1 MSQKIKL
8 LNKIMKNVGTFPN
21 LRMRRN
27 RKGDWIRRLVS
38 EHNLSAND
46 LILPLFVKD
55 GVKKKEKIESMPNI
69 FRYSVDELARIVEK
83 ACKLKIPLIA
93 LFPYMEIK
101 KKDSLGKEALNK
113 NNLICKA
120 LRYLKKEFKNDIG
133 IMCDVALDPYT
144 NHGHDGILKND
155 KIDNDLTI
163 DVLIKQSLLQAQMK
177 CDIIAP
183 SDMMDGRIGEIRKAL
198 DGKGFKDTQIVSYAV
213 KYASNF
219 YGPFRDAIGSKK
231 NLRGDKKTYQMDYR
245 NSSEALREVALDVKE
260 GADIV
265 MVKPGLPYLDII
277 RSVKDNFKIPIF
289 SYQVSGE
296 YSLIKNGIQKGIISE
311 ETILESLVSLKRA
324 GSNAIVS
331 YFSLDIANQLK

>member
-1 MSQKIKL
+1 
-8 LNKIMKNVGTFPN
+8 MKAIGTYPN

-27 RKGDWIRRLVS
+27 RKADWIRRLVS
-38 EHNLSAND
+38 EYNLSAND
-46 LILPLFVKD
+46 LILPLFVKE
-55 GVKKKEKIESMPNI
+55 GSGKKEAIDSMPNI
-69 FRYSVDELARIVEK
+69 FRYSIDELKLIVEK
-83 ACKLKIPLIA
+83 ACKLRIPLVA
-93 LFPYMEIK
+93 LFPYTNSRK
-101 KKDSLGKEALNK
+101 KSNTGRESFNR

-120 LRYLKKEFKNDIG
+120 LRSLKKEFKNDIG

-144 NHGHDGILKND
+144 NHGHDGIIKNN

-163 DVLIKQSLLQAQMK
+163 DVLIKQSLLQAEME

-183 SDMMDGRIGEIRKAL
+183 SDMMDGRIGKIRTAL
-198 DGKGFKDTQIVSYAV
+198 DKKGFKDTQIVSYAV

-219 YGPFRDAIGSKK
+219 YGPFREAVGSNKK
-231 NLRGDKKTYQMDYR
+231 LKGDKKTYQMDYR
-245 NSSEALREVALDVKE
+245 NSNEAIREVALDVKE

-277 RSVKDNFKIPIF
+277 RSVKDSFRIPVF

-296 YSLIKNGIQKGIISE
+296 YSLIKHGIQKGIIRE
-311 ETILESLVSLKRA
+311 EAILESLISLKRA

>member
-1 MSQKIKL
+1 MSQKVKFVNI
-8 LNKIMKNVGTFPN
+8 NMKNIGTYPS

-27 RKGDWIRRLVS
+27 RKADWIRRLVS
-38 EHNLSAND
+38 EHNLSTND
-46 LILPLFVKD
+46 LILPLFVRE
-55 GVKKKEKIESMPNI
+55 GVKKKETIASMPNI
-69 FRYSVDELARIVEK
+69 FRYSIDELANVVEK

-93 LFPYMEIK
+93 LFPYTDSK
-101 KKDSLGKEALNK
+101 KKDTKGKESLNK

-120 LRYLKKEFKNDIG
+120 LRLLKKEFKNDIG

-144 NHGHDGILKND
+144 NHGHDGILKGNKIEND
-155 KIDNDLTI
+155 STI
-163 DVLIKQSLLQAQMK
+163 EVLIKQSLLHAQME
-177 CDIIAP
+177 CDFIAP
-183 SDMMDGRIGEIRKAL
+183 SDMMDGRIGKIRNAL
-198 DGKGFKDTQIVSYAV
+198 DKKGYKDTQIVSYAV

-219 YGPFRDAIGSKK
+219 YGPFRDAVGSKK
-231 NLRGDKKTYQMDYR
+231 NLKSDKKTYQMDFR

-296 YSLIKNGIQKGIISE
+296 YSLIKNGIKKGIINE
-311 ETILESLVSLKRA
+311 DAILESLISLKRS

-331 YFSLDIANQLK
+331 YFSLEIANQLK